1 MNLIKQGFIYYLLAT
16 IFGGLLLMFY
26 IQGDSVVASMDAAG
40 WLFFV
45 TSCLSHAAI
54 LLLALW
60 LVFFLPWALLRK
72 NKLATGLFISAV
84 SILAILAFINMQV
97 YKIYRF
103 HINGFIIKQLNNF
116 RSRIGLFFQNKIIT
130 YCFCFLYLF

>member
-40 WLFFV
+40 WLFFL

-60 LVFFLPWALLRK
+60 LVFFLPWALL
-72 NKLATGLFISAV
+72 KLRRLAATLFQYAGVQDLPLPPQRIHSQYV
-84 SILAILAFINMQV
+84 D
-97 YKIYRF
+97 
-103 HINGFIIKQLNNF
+103 
-116 RSRIGLFFQNKIIT
+116 RSR
-130 YCFCFLYLF
+130 CWRYLRLRLETLSH